1 MMCGAVGNA
10 AKYVIKGILGIIEGG
25 VRTLGIE
32 VIKGAVNGALY
43 EGWGDAIGGHVKDGE
58 TIDLFGKILLIEN
71 VDAVLAKEL
80 MGKNYLPEAVLSS
93 VASGFLTGF
102 ISYEET
108 IKGMIQEAIGTIEE
122 LMYANEPAPLIEQ
135 ADL

>member
-1 MMCGAVGNA
+1 M
-10 AKYVIKGILGIIEGG
+10 
-25 VRTLGIE
+25 
-32 VIKGAVNGALY
+32 
-43 EGWGDAIGGHVKDGE
+43 
-58 TIDLFGKILLIEN
+58 FGKILLIEN
-71 VDAVLAKEL
+71 VDAVLVKEL

-93 VASGFLTGF
+93 VASGLLTGF

-122 LMYANEPAPLIEQ
+122 LIYANEPAPLIEK